1 MDKQKLKNILD
12 KHLKWLRGEN
22 GGKRADLSRANLS
35 WADLPGANLSRA
47 NLSGADLSRAN
58 LSAAKLSRA
67 NLSWAD
73 LPGANLSRANLSW
86 ADLSGADLPGAN
98 LFRADLSGADLSGAN
113 LSGANLSGADL
124 SWANLSWANL
134 SGANLSRANLSW
146 ADLSRA
152 NLFRADLSW
161 ADLSGANLSGANYI
175 EKAKNLFYPIACPE
189 IGAFVGWKKAKVKTS
204 GHECIVKLEITED
217 AVRSSAAGR
226 KCRCSKA
233 TVLEIQDLEGN
244 VLEQAA
250 VSDRDENFHYI
261 PGTVVSVSDFD
272 ENRWNEC
279 STGIHFY
286 ITREEAVRHIL

>member
-1 MDKQKLKNILD
+1 MDKQELKNILD
-12 KHLKWLRGEN
+12 KHLKWLRGEY
-22 GGKRADLSRANLS
+22 GGKRADLSGANLFRADLSGADLSRANLFR
-35 WADLPGANLSRA
+35 ADLSGANLFRADLSGADLFGANLFGANLFGANLFGANLSRA
-47 NLSGADLSRAN
+47 NLSGADLS
-58 LSAAKLSRA
+58 
-67 NLSWAD
+67 
-73 LPGANLSRANLSW
+73 
-86 ADLSGADLPGAN
+86 
-98 LFRADLSGADLSGAN
+98 
-113 LSGANLSGADL
+113 GANLSGADL
-124 SWANLSWANL
+124 SE
-134 SGANLSRANLSW
+134 
-146 ADLSRA
+146 
-152 NLFRADLSW
+152 
-161 ADLSGANLSGANYI
+161 ADLSGADLSRANYI

-189 IGAFVGWKKAKVKTS
+189 IGAFVGWKKARVKTS

-261 PGTVVSVSDFD
+261 PGTVASVLDFD

-286 ITREEAVRHIL
+286 ITREEAVRHVL

>member
-22 GGKRADLSRANLS
+22 GGKRADLS
-35 WADLPGANLSRA
+35 G
-47 NLSGADLSRAN
+47 
-58 LSAAKLSRA
+58 
-67 NLSWAD
+67 
-73 LPGANLSRANLSW
+73 
-86 ADLSGADLPGAN
+86 ADLSGAD
-98 LFRADLSGADLSGAN
+98 
-113 LSGANLSGADL
+113 LSGADL
-124 SWANLSWANL
+124 SWANLSGADL
-134 SGANLSRANLSW
+134 SG

-161 ADLSGANLSGANYI
+161 ANLPGADLSGADLSGADLSGANYI

-189 IGAFVGWKKAKVKTS
+189 IGAFVGWKKARVKTG
-204 GHECIVKLEITED
+204 GHECIVKLGITED

-244 VLEQAA
+244 VLEQVA

>member
-22 GGKRADLSRANLS
+22 GGKRANLSGADLS
-35 WADLPGANLSRA
+35 WADLFRANLSRA
-47 NLSGADLSRAN
+47 NLSGAN
-58 LSAAKLSRA
+58 
-67 NLSWAD
+67 
-73 LPGANLSRANLSW
+73 
-86 ADLSGADLPGAN
+86 
-98 LFRADLSGADLSGAN
+98 LSGADLSGAN
-113 LSGANLSGADL
+113 LSGANLSWADLSWANLFRANLFRANLSGADLSGADLSEANLSGADL
-124 SWANLSWANL
+124 SWANLS
-134 SGANLSRANLSW
+134 G

-152 NLFRADLSW
+152 NLSGADLSE
-161 ADLSGANLSGANYI
+161 ANYI

-244 VLEQAA
+244 VLEQVA

-286 ITREEAVRHIL
+286 ITREEAVRHIP

>member
-1 MDKQKLKNILD
+1 MDKQELKNILD

-35 WADLPGANLSRA
+35 
-47 NLSGADLSRAN
+47 
-58 LSAAKLSRA
+58 
-67 NLSWAD
+67 
-73 LPGANLSRANLSW
+73 
-86 ADLSGADLPGAN
+86 GAN
-98 LFRADLSGADLSGAN
+98 LFGAN
-113 LSGANLSGADL
+113 L

-134 SGANLSRANLSW
+134 SGANLSWANLS
-146 ADLSRA
+146 
-152 NLFRADLSW
+152 RADLSW
-161 ADLSGANLSGANYI
+161 ADLSWANLSGADLSWANLFGADLSWANLFGANLSGADLSGADYI

-244 VLEQAA
+244 VLEQVA
-250 VSDRDENFHYI
+250 VSDGDENFHYI
-261 PGTVVSVSDFD
+261 PGTVASVSDFD

>member
-1 MDKQKLKNILD
+1 MDKQELKNILD

-35 WADLPGANLSRA
+35 
-47 NLSGADLSRAN
+47 
-58 LSAAKLSRA
+58 
-67 NLSWAD
+67 
-73 LPGANLSRANLSW
+73 
-86 ADLSGADLPGAN
+86 GAN
-98 LFRADLSGADLSGAN
+98 LF
-113 LSGANLSGADL
+113 GADL

-134 SGANLSRANLSW
+134 SGANLSWANLS
-146 ADLSRA
+146 
-152 NLFRADLSW
+152 RADLSW
-161 ADLSGANLSGANYI
+161 ADLSWANLSRADLSWANLFGADLSWANLFGANLSGADLSGADYI

-244 VLEQAA
+244 VLEQVA
-250 VSDRDENFHYI
+250 VSDGDENFHYI
-261 PGTVVSVSDFD
+261 PGTVASVSDFD

>member
-1 MDKQKLKNILD
+1 MDKQELKAILG
-12 KHLKWLRGEN
+12 KHLKWLRGED
-22 GGKRADLSRANLS
+22 GGERANLFGANLSRADLSGANLS
-35 WADLPGANLSRA
+35 RADLSGANLFEANLSGANLFEANLFEANLSRADLSGANLFEANLSRA
-47 NLSGADLSRAN
+47 NLSGAN
-58 LSAAKLSRA
+58 
-67 NLSWAD
+67 
-73 LPGANLSRANLSW
+73 
-86 ADLSGADLPGAN
+86 
-98 LFRADLSGADLSGAN
+98 LSGAN
-113 LSGANLSGADL
+113 LFEANLFEANLFRANLSGADL
-124 SWANLSWANL
+124 FEANL
-134 SGANLSRANLSW
+134 SGAN
-146 ADLSRA
+146 
-152 NLFRADLSW
+152 
-161 ADLSGANLSGANYI
+161 LSGANLSGANYI

-189 IGAFVGWKKAKVKTS
+189 IGAFVGWKKARVKTS

-250 VSDRDENFHYI
+250 VSDRDCNFSYI
-261 PGTVVSVSDFD
+261 PGTVVSVLDFD

>member
-1 MDKQKLKNILD
+1 MDKQELKAILG
-12 KHLKWLRGEN
+12 KHLKWLRGED
-22 GGKRADLSRANLS
+22 GGERANLFGANLSRADLSGANLS
-35 WADLPGANLSRA
+35 RADLSGANLFEANLSGANLFEANLFEANLSRA
-47 NLSGADLSRAN
+47 NLSGADLFEAN
-58 LSAAKLSRA
+58 
-67 NLSWAD
+67 
-73 LPGANLSRANLSW
+73 
-86 ADLSGADLPGAN
+86 
-98 LFRADLSGADLSGAN
+98 
-113 LSGANLSGADL
+113 
-124 SWANLSWANL
+124 
-134 SGANLSRANLSW
+134 
-146 ADLSRA
+146 
-152 NLFRADLSW
+152 
-161 ADLSGANLSGANYI
+161 LSGANLSGANYI

-189 IGAFVGWKKAKVKTS
+189 IGAFVGWKKARVKTS

-250 VSDRDENFHYI
+250 VSDRDCNFSYI
-261 PGTVVSVSDFD
+261 PGTVVSVLDFD

>member
-1 MDKQKLKNILD
+1 MDKQELKNILD
-12 KHLKWLRGEN
+12 KHLKWIRGEN
-22 GGKRADLSRANLS
+22 GGKRADLSGANLF
-35 WADLPGANLSRA
+35 GANLSRA
-47 NLSGADLSRAN
+47 NLSGAN
-58 LSAAKLSRA
+58 
-67 NLSWAD
+67 
-73 LPGANLSRANLSW
+73 
-86 ADLSGADLPGAN
+86 
-98 LFRADLSGADLSGAN
+98 LSGAN
-113 LSGANLSGADL
+113 LFEANLFEANLFRANLSGADL
-124 SWANLSWANL
+124 FE
-134 SGANLSRANLSW
+134 ANLSR
-146 ADLSRA
+146 
-152 NLFRADLSW
+152 
-161 ADLSGANLSGANYI
+161 ANLSGANYI

-189 IGAFVGWKKAKVKTS
+189 IGAFVGWKKARVKTS

-250 VSDRDENFHYI
+250 VSDRDCNFSYI
-261 PGTVVSVSDFD
+261 PGTVVSVLDFD

>member
-1 MDKQKLKNILD
+1 MDEQELKNILD
-12 KHLKWLRGEN
+12 KHFKWLRGEN
-22 GGKRADLSRANLS
+22 GGKRADLF
-35 WADLPGANLSRA
+35 GANLPR
-47 NLSGADLSRAN
+47 ADLF
-58 LSAAKLSRA
+58 
-67 NLSWAD
+67 
-73 LPGANLSRANLSW
+73 G
-86 ADLSGADLPGAN
+86 ADLSGANLP
-98 LFRADLSGADLSGAN
+98 RADLSGADLSGAN
-113 LSGANLSGADL
+113 LSRANLFGANLSGANLFGANLSRADLSGADLSGANLSRADLSRANLSRANLFGANLSGADL
-124 SWANLSWANL
+124 F
-134 SGANLSRANLSW
+134 GANLPR

-152 NLFRADLSW
+152 D
-161 ADLSGANLSGANYI
+161 YI

-189 IGAFVGWKKAKVKTS
+189 IGAFVGWKKARVKTS

-217 AVRSSAAGR
+217 AVRSSGIGR

-233 TVLEIQDLEGN
+233 TVLEIQDLEGI
-244 VLEQAA
+244 VLEQVA

>member
-1 MDKQKLKNILD
+1 MDKQELKNILD

-22 GGKRADLSRANLS
+22 GGKRADLSEADLSGANLS
-35 WADLPGANLSRA
+35 RADLFGANLFGADLFGANLFGADLSRADLFGANLSRA
-47 NLSGADLSRAN
+47 NLFGAN
-58 LSAAKLSRA
+58 LFGA
-67 NLSWAD
+67 NLF
-73 LPGANLSRANLSW
+73 GANLSRADLFG
-86 ADLSGADLPGAN
+86 ADLSGAN
-98 LFRADLSGADLSGAN
+98 LSGADLSGAN
-113 LSGANLSGADL
+113 LSR
-124 SWANLSWANL
+124 
-134 SGANLSRANLSW
+134 ANLSRA
-146 ADLSRA
+146 D
-152 NLFRADLSW
+152 
-161 ADLSGANLSGANYI
+161 YI

-217 AVRSSAAGR
+217 AVRSSATGR

-244 VLEQAA
+244 VLGQAA
-250 VSDRDENFHYI
+250 VGDRDCNFSYI
-261 PGTVVSVSDFD
+261 PGTVVSVLDFD

>member
-22 GGKRADLSRANLS
+22 GGKRADLFR
-35 WADLPGANLSRA
+35 
-47 NLSGADLSRAN
+47 
-58 LSAAKLSRA
+58 
-67 NLSWAD
+67 
-73 LPGANLSRANLSW
+73 
-86 ADLSGADLPGAN
+86 ADLSGADLPGADLPGANLFRADLSWAN
-98 LFRADLSGADLSGAN
+98 LFRADLSGADLSGA
-113 LSGANLSGADL
+113 D
-124 SWANLSWANL
+124 
-134 SGANLSRANLSW
+134 
-146 ADLSRA
+146 
-152 NLFRADLSW
+152 
-161 ADLSGANLSGANYI
+161 LSGANYI

>member
-1 MDKQKLKNILD
+1 MDKQELKAILG
-12 KHLKWLRGEN
+12 KHLKWLRGED
-22 GGKRADLSRANLS
+22 GGERANLSGAYLFEANLSGADLSEADLSRANLS
-35 WADLPGANLSRA
+35 GAYLFEANLSEADLSRANLSRA
-47 NLSGADLSRAN
+47 NLSRAN
-58 LSAAKLSRA
+58 LSR
-67 NLSWAD
+67 
-73 LPGANLSRANLSW
+73 
-86 ADLSGADLPGAN
+86 
-98 LFRADLSGADLSGAN
+98 
-113 LSGANLSGADL
+113 
-124 SWANLSWANL
+124 
-134 SGANLSRANLSW
+134 
-146 ADLSRA
+146 
-152 NLFRADLSW
+152 
-161 ADLSGANLSGANYI
+161 ANYI

-189 IGAFVGWKKAKVKTS
+189 IGAFVGWKKARVKTG
-204 GHECIVKLEITED
+204 GHECIVKLGITED

-261 PGTVVSVSDFD
+261 PGTVASVLDFD

>member
-1 MDKQKLKNILD
+1 MPASFEEEALKAQTCAARTYTAVLQKSAGH
-12 KHLKWLRGEN
+12 KHPDADICADSTCCQAYIE
-22 GGKRADLSRANLS
+22 RADAQARWGLNAQSYSEKIARAVADTDGLGVTYGGEPIQALFFSSSPGRTVDAAAVWGSRVDYLTGVDSPEGEEVPNYHTQVDKTAQEVHRAVLD
-35 WADLPGANLSRA
+35 AYPGA
-47 NLSGADLSRAN
+47 D
-58 LSAAKLSRA
+58 
-67 NLSWAD
+67 
-73 LPGANLSRANLSW
+73 
-86 ADLSGADLPGAN
+86 
-98 LFRADLSGADLSGAN
+98 
-113 LSGANLSGADL
+113 
-124 SWANLSWANL
+124 L
-134 SGANLSRANLSW
+134 SGANLSRANLFG
-146 ADLSRA
+146 AD
-152 NLFRADLSW
+152 
-161 ADLSGANLSGANYI
+161 YI

-189 IGAFVGWKKAKVKTS
+189 IGAFVGWKKARVKTS

-233 TVLEIQDLEGN
+233 TVLEIQDLEGI
-244 VLEQAA
+244 VLEQVA

>member
-1 MDKQKLKNILD
+1 MDKQELKAILG
-12 KHLKWLRGEN
+12 KHLKWLRGED
-22 GGKRADLSRANLS
+22 GGERANLFGANLSRADLSGANLS
-35 WADLPGANLSRA
+35 RADLSGANLFEANLSRA
-47 NLSGADLSRAN
+47 NLSGAN
-58 LSAAKLSRA
+58 
-67 NLSWAD
+67 
-73 LPGANLSRANLSW
+73 
-86 ADLSGADLPGAN
+86 
-98 LFRADLSGADLSGAN
+98 LSGAN
-113 LSGANLSGADL
+113 LFEANLFEANLFRANLSGADL
-124 SWANLSWANL
+124 FEAN
-134 SGANLSRANLSW
+134 
-146 ADLSRA
+146 
-152 NLFRADLSW
+152 
-161 ADLSGANLSGANYI
+161 LSGANLSGANYI

-189 IGAFVGWKKAKVKTS
+189 IGAFVGWKKARVKTS

-250 VSDRDENFHYI
+250 VSDRDCNFSYI
-261 PGTVVSVSDFD
+261 PGTVVSVLDFD

>member
-1 MDKQKLKNILD
+1 MDKQELKNILD

-22 GGKRADLSRANLS
+22 GGKRADLSGANLS
-35 WADLPGANLSRA
+35 GANLSRA
-47 NLSGADLSRAN
+47 DLFGANLFGADLFGANLFGADLSRA
-58 LSAAKLSRA
+58 
-67 NLSWAD
+67 D
-73 LPGANLSRANLSW
+73 LFGANLSRA
-86 ADLSGADLPGAN
+86 DLSGANLSRADLFGAN
-98 LFRADLSGADLSGAN
+98 LFGADLFGADLSGAN
-113 LSGANLSGADL
+113 LSGADL
-124 SWANLSWANL
+124 SEADL
-134 SGANLSRANLSW
+134 SGANLSRA
-146 ADLSRA
+146 D
-152 NLFRADLSW
+152 
-161 ADLSGANLSGANYI
+161 YI

-217 AVRSSAAGR
+217 AVRSSATGR

-244 VLEQAA
+244 VLGQAA
-250 VSDRDENFHYI
+250 VSDRDCNFSYI
-261 PGTVVSVSDFD
+261 PGTVVSVLDFD

>member
-1 MDKQKLKNILD
+1 MDKQELKAILG
-12 KHLKWLRGEN
+12 KHLKWLRGED
-22 GGKRADLSRANLS
+22 GGERANLSGAYLSGAYLFEANLSGADLSEANLFGANLSEADLSRANLS
-35 WADLPGANLSRA
+35 GAYLFEANLSEA
-47 NLSGADLSRAN
+47 NLSEADLSEANLFGAYLFEAN
-58 LSAAKLSRA
+58 LSE
-67 NLSWAD
+67 
-73 LPGANLSRANLSW
+73 
-86 ADLSGADLPGAN
+86 ADLSE
-98 LFRADLSGADLSGAN
+98 
-113 LSGANLSGADL
+113 
-124 SWANLSWANL
+124 
-134 SGANLSRANLSW
+134 
-146 ADLSRA
+146 
-152 NLFRADLSW
+152 
-161 ADLSGANLSGANYI
+161 ANYI

-189 IGAFVGWKKAKVKTS
+189 IGAFVGWKKARVKTG
-204 GHECIVKLEITED
+204 GHECIVKLGITED

-261 PGTVVSVSDFD
+261 PGTVASVLDFD